1 MRGLQQFGA
10 GSQASRA
17 MTDGMYTALQEA
29 GNLPDW
35 PNRIDLAP
43 SRRRSAR
50 IQTNGAWRVRHH
62 PLDFSVAQT
71 FLCSMARL

>member
-1 MRGLQQFGA
+1 MEAAGLTSVGPGVSMLGLHQFGA

-35 PNRIDLAP
+35 A
-43 SRRRSAR
+43 
-50 IQTNGAWRVRHH
+50 
-62 PLDFSVAQT
+62 
-71 FLCSMARL
+71 